1 MAVKTM
7 TQAQK
12 QLRSQVEQIQDE
24 ELIEKIQIYIR
35 GMLDQQHIESGACVR
50 ESLKES
56 FSN

>member
-1 MAVKTM
+1 M

-50 ESLKES
+50 EALKES
-56 FSN
+56 FSK